1 MNLYDPKERA
11 YGESESKQNHRAW
24 LMTFHL
30 QPCQKFKNVGT
41 QAQIDK
47 LYEEFNEVVDA
58 EIDLRIKITPENRE
72 HLAME
77 IADVMVCCTT
87 MLDQLGLEPDDRE
100 RIYDKVYQKNKARG
114 YYNDDPNREG

>member
-1 MNLYDPKERA
+1 MSNYDPSE
-11 YGESESKQNHRAW
+11 ESESKQNHREW

-30 QPCQKFKNVGT
+30 QPCRKFKNVGT

-58 EIDLRIKITPENRE
+58 EIDLRVKITPENRE

-77 IADVMVCCTT
+77 IADVMVVCTT
-87 MLDQLGLEPDDRE
+87 MLDQLGYEPDDRE

-114 YYNDDPNREG
+114 YYNDEAHRED